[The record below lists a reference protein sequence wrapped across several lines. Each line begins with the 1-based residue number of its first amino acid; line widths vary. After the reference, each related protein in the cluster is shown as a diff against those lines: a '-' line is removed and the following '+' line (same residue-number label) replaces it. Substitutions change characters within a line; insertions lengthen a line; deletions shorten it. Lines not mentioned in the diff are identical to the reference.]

1 MKKKSKL
8 FKISI
13 SILAIALFV
22 GVILYLL
29 PIIKNITT
37 AEGRIEFKE
46 KIDKL
51 GIVGWFLLFGLQLAQ
66 IFLIIIPGEPIEI
79 LAGMCYGAFGGFLF
93 ITISVAIIT
102 ALIMFL
108 VRMLGRKFVYEFF
121 SKEKI
126 KKMERSKMLKNKK
139 RLEWIMIMLFVL
151 PGTPK
156 DLIVYLGAL
165 LPINPYKFIAIST
178 IARFPSVISSTL
190 AGTSLA
196 SGKWETSIIIYFLI
210 ILPNRF
216 LCKFFYDTCNWT
228 RICINIY
235 FHMTLTIL

>member
-1 MKKKSKL
+1 MNKKSKL
-8 FKISI
+8 FKITI
-13 SILAIALFV
+13 SILSIAVFI

-37 AEGRIEFKE
+37 TEGRTEFKE
-46 KIDKL
+46 RIDEL
-51 GIVGWFLLFGLQLAQ
+51 GIWGLFLLFGLQLAQ

-79 LAGMCYGAFGGFLF
+79 LAGMCYGAFEGFLF
-93 ITISVAIIT
+93 ITVSVAIIT
-102 ALIMFL
+102 TLIMLL
-108 VRMLGRKFVYEFF
+108 VRKFGRKFVYEFF

-126 KKMERSKMLKNKK
+126 KKMEKSKMFKNPK
-139 RLEWIMIMLFVL
+139 RLEWIIIILFVL

-196 SGKWETSIIIYFLI
+196 SGNWEISIIIYVVTFAI
-210 ILPNRF
+210 IGLA
-216 LCKFFYDTCNWT
+216 
-228 RICINIY
+228 I
-235 FHMTLTIL
+235 LTINKFDKSKVTEDILESMK